1 MSSDRDDPAVSAYI
15 AAFPPDVQA
24 VLERI
29 RRAARAAAPAAE
41 ELISYRVPALRQG
54 GILIYFAAFKSHIG
68 VFPPVSGDPEL
79 EKELAPWA
87 GPKGNLRFPLDR
99 PFPYGLI
106 ARIVRLRVEQV
117 AARATARKGA
127 RRTRGTS

>member
-15 AAFPPDVQA
+15 AAFAPEVRA

-29 RRAARAAAPAAE
+29 RRTARAAAPAAE
-41 ELISYRVPALRQG
+41 ELLSYRVPALRQG
-54 GILIYFAAFKSHIG
+54 GILIYYAAFKSHIG

-79 EKELAPWA
+79 EAELAPWA

-106 ARIVRLRVEQV
+106 ARIVRLRVQQ
-117 AARATARKGA
+117 AAVRATARTGA
-127 RRTRGTS
+127 RRRRGTP

>member
-1 MSSDRDDPAVSAYI
+1 MSSDRDDPAVSAYM
-15 AAFPPDVQA
+15 AAFAPEVRA

-29 RRAARAAAPAAE
+29 RRTARAAAPAAE
-41 ELISYRVPALRQG
+41 ELLSYRVPALRQG
-54 GILIYFAAFKSHIG
+54 GILIYYAAFKNHIG

-79 EKELAPWA
+79 EAELAPWA

-106 ARIVRLRVEQV
+106 ARIVRLRVRQA
-117 AARATARKGA
+117 AARAMARTGA
-127 RRTRGTS
+127 RRRRGTT

>member
-1 MSSDRDDPAVSAYI
+1 MASDRDDPAVSAYI
-15 AAFPPDVQA
+15 AAFAPDVRA

-29 RRAARAAAPAAE
+29 RRTARAAAPAAE

-54 GILIYFAAFKSHIG
+54 GILIYYAAFKSHIG

-79 EKELAPWA
+79 EAELAPWA

-99 PFPYGLI
+99 PIPFGLI
-106 ARIVRLRVEQV
+106 DRIVRLRVRQV
-117 AARATARKGA
+117 ASRATARKDV
-127 RRTRGTS
+127 RRRPGTS